1 MRKKN
6 SLRCAT
12 ACQCRGFTLVELLIA
27 IALMALMAILSWR
40 GLDGMARTQSILR
53 ERSDQVA
60 ALQTG
65 LLQWQADLDAIAQTP
80 HTVALDWDGRALRL
94 TRHGT
99 QGPGDGLRVVAW
111 SRRTLANGV
120 GWWLRW
126 ESLPVTTRE
135 QWQDAWNQAAAWAQS
150 PGADARQHEVAIAPL
165 LDWQVVYFRNNAWT
179 NALSSAAGTAQATS
193 NVPPDANAAAIGGV
207 TPGAAAGTGVS
218 PGFAAAAAPP
228 ELPDGVRLVLNLP
241 PGRAIAGELVRDWV
255 NPTVGGGKS

>member
-1 MRKKN
+1 MASR
-6 SLRCAT
+6 S
-12 ACQCRGFTLVELLIA
+12 RGFTLVELLIA

-65 LLQWQADLDAIAQTP
+65 LLQWQADLDAITETP

-94 TRHGT
+94 TRRGT

-111 SRRTLANGV
+111 SRRALADGAS
-120 GWWLRW
+120 WWLRW
-126 ESLPVTTRE
+126 ESQPVTTRE
-135 QWQDAWNQAAAWAQS
+135 QWQDAWNQAAAWAQN
-150 PGADARQHEVAIAPL
+150 PGADARQREVAIAPL

-179 NALSSAAGTAQATS
+179 NALSSAAGTAQATTGATS
-193 NVPPDANAAAIGGV
+193 DAVAAAVGGA
-207 TPGAAAGTGVS
+207 TAGAAAGTGVPPA
-218 PGFAAAAAPP
+218 PGATAAPP
-228 ELPDGVRLVLNLP
+228 ELPDGVRLVLSLP
-241 PGRAIAGELVRDWV
+241 PGRAIAGQLVRDWV